1 MHDQSVAQFDHMLG
15 VLSGILRKAE
25 THCETK
31 KIDPAALLSFR
42 LFPDMFPLT
51 KQVQLVSDFAKGA
64 SARLAGAHRTRP
76 RRRSFRGAH
85 R

>member
-42 LFPDMFPLT
+42 LFPDMFPLAT
-51 KQVQLVSDFAKGA
+51 QKQLVTD
-64 SARLAGAHRTRP
+64 SAQGAGAQVR
-76 RRRSFRGAH
+76 
-85 R
+85 